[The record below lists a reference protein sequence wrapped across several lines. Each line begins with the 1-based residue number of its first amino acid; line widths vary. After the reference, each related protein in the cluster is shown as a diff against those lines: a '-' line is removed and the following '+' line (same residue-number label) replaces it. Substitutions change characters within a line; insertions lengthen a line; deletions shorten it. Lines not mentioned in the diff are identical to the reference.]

1 MQKSALDQAAA
12 IRAGVLSPEELI
24 DSTREKIAALNPAL
38 NAITWTR
45 FEAAKQA
52 WVKTLLALQ
61 QLLAVAS
68 SPKPSPNTPITLLR
82 PCNG

>member
-45 FEAAKQA
+45 FEAAKQD
-52 WVKTLLALQ
+52 VN
-61 QLLAVAS
+61 QLEDHGQPFFRRAVD
-68 SPKPSPNTPITLLR
+68 P
-82 PCNG
+82 